1 MLNAK
6 HIIGQ
11 PVFQGDVCLLPV
23 DSLPASAE
31 LTKPENGAFIVT
43 HSETGHHHVVM
54 ERPNVRMYQDKLDIM
69 RGWLEITDEPVTLEH
84 LRSTDTHEA
93 ISFEPG
99 IWEIKRQVEYSPAGW
114 QRAAD

>member
-6 HIIGQ
+6 HIIGL

-23 DSLPASAE
+23 AELPATAE
-31 LTKPENGAFIVT
+31 LVKAENGSYIVT
-43 HSETGHHHVVM
+43 HSETGHHHIVM
-54 ERPNVRMYQDKLDIM
+54 ERPTVQMYQDKLDIM
-69 RGWLEITDEPVTLEH
+69 RGWLEITGEPAVLEH

-99 IWEIKRQVEYSPAGW
+99 IYEIRRQREYSPAGW